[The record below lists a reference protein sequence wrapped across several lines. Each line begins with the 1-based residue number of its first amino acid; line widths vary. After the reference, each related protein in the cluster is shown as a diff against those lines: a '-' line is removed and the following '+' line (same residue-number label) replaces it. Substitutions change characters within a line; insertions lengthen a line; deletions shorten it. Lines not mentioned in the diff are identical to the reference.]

1 MAGLV
6 PFNRKNTNALSTG
19 FDDFQNML
27 DDFFSD
33 GWPIRR
39 SLAADTFKVDV
50 EDRGNEYAVEA
61 EMPGVDKRD
70 VTIRMN
76 DKRLTIAVKKS
87 DEVEEKKKNYIHKE
101 RRYCSMSRSIYLTD
115 ASAEGIKAKL
125 NDGVLHVTVPKK
137 EAETSGQSIE
147 IE

>member
-1 MAGLV
+1 M
-6 PFNRKNTNALSTG
+6 
-19 FDDFQNML
+19 
-27 DDFFSD
+27 
-33 GWPIRR
+33 
-39 SLAADTFKVDV
+39 

-70 VTIRMN
+70 VTIRMD

-137 EAETSGQSIE
+137 EAETSGQSID

>member
-6 PFNRKNTNALSTG
+6 PFNRKNTGAMSTG

-27 DDFFSD
+27 DDFFTD

-50 EDRGNEYAVEA
+50 EDRGNEYSVEA
-61 EMPGVDKRD
+61 ELPGVEKKD
-70 VTIRMN
+70 IAIQMEE
-76 DKRLTIAVKKS
+76 KRLTISVKKS

-101 RRYCSMSRSIYLTD
+101 RRYCSMSRNIFLAD
-115 ASAEGIKAKL
+115 ASSEGIKAKL
-125 NDGVLHVTVPKK
+125 TDGVLSVTVPKREP
-137 EAETSGQSIE
+137 EASGQSIE

>member
-70 VTIRMN
+70 VTIRMD

-87 DEVEEKKKNYIHKE
+87 NEVEEKKKNYIHKE

>member
-70 VTIRMN
+70 VTIRMD

-137 EAETSGQSIE
+137 EAETSGQSID